1 MKRFIRRNIFALT
14 LMVIGVIAIGSH
26 NIVRASDNDRDDQQS
41 LRARVVA
48 VGIPGASAISQVG
61 VFLPGGPIHDKPAF
75 AAFTQPGKIL
85 DPARILVGSSSNFGA
100 PLANAGQLE
109 GSFLS
114 IDPSGSN
121 QLTVP
126 SNFASAGGQ
135 ASALG
140 GSVQLYTAQSPAF
153 VNGLNNPAAVT
164 AGFTGASNPLGIS
177 INNAFGRLWPA
188 NAPFG
193 LEGIG
198 TSTILDPSGIGL
210 AGAPNHQA
218 GGVFAGNLTPR
229 LPSQVIP
236 GALNAGAVGTAFL
249 GHSPDGSTRAVFSV
263 VLADGSIVQEHTGK
277 AVDGLA
283 PAGTISPLT
292 GRSSD
297 DVDDDDNRGA
307 TPRLGIIFN
316 WAPTR
321 ILFVSE
327 PFQNQIA
334 ALDLTDDGVVFRVS
348 NVRHFS
354 SEALDHPVD
363 LAPVKIE
370 TADPNFSSN
379 TTLDEGSDF
388 YVANRGN
395 NTIVRMTQDGT
406 VVAVRRVRQ
415 ADGRSLGNARLNGIT
430 TSPDG
435 STIFVTVTG
444 RLAGQPQSAG
454 AVLAMPSF

>member
-1 MKRFIRRNIFALT
+1 
-14 LMVIGVIAIGSH
+14 
-26 NIVRASDNDRDDQQS
+26 
-41 LRARVVA
+41 
-48 VGIPGASAISQVG
+48 
-61 VFLPGGPIHDKPAF
+61 
-75 AAFTQPGKIL
+75 
-85 DPARILVGSSSNFGA
+85 
-100 PLANAGQLE
+100 
-109 GSFLS
+109 
-114 IDPSGSN
+114 
-121 QLTVP
+121 
-126 SNFASAGGQ
+126 
-135 ASALG
+135 
-140 GSVQLYTAQSPAF
+140 
-153 VNGLNNPAAVT
+153 
-164 AGFTGASNPLGIS
+164 
-177 INNAFGRLWPA
+177 
-188 NAPFG
+188 
-193 LEGIG
+193 
-198 TSTILDPSGIGL
+198 
-210 AGAPNHQA
+210 
-218 GGVFAGNLTPR
+218 
-229 LPSQVIP
+229 
-236 GALNAGAVGTAFL
+236 
-249 GHSPDGSTRAVFSV
+249 V